1 VQIFIDRTGQSK
13 YLNDCRK
20 TMDEKITAFEM
31 TILPDGNTSIGF
43 FTSGGRRYS
52 VAMPFTDDQ
61 SIPATVQE
69 LIGMGGAYRA
79 L

>member
-1 VQIFIDRTGQSK
+1 MQIFIDRTGQSK

-31 TILPDGNTSIGF
+31 TILPDVNTSIGF
-43 FTSGGRRYS
+43 FAAGGKRYS
-52 VAMPFTDDQ
+52 FAMPVTDDQ
-61 SIPATVQE
+61 FIPATVQE